1 MRLKNIKLKKIMLL
15 NDKKKTIT
23 IKKHVYKCGYND
35 YPHLLEFC

>member
-1 MRLKNIKLKKIMLL
+1 MLL
-15 NDKKKTIT
+15 NDKIKKKQKKNTIT